1 MVVFCAASRRLAVG
15 VLAAVMFMMPPASSF
30 ADEQTEKA
38 LLEQLRIMQQRMDEL
53 AHEVQTLKQQVNPN
67 TATTGQTVPP
77 QPGVPPSQATV
88 PPPQSAALPPQPGAP
103 PQRPAVPPSMTA
115 PVPGTVNGMPPPTPK
130 VAAETSREPMF
141 ERFLKGFYGTLD
153 VSFDDV
159 SKGINGLTAYS
170 YGLNDPTNPNSGYVQ
185 GDKKGVQQVGRLGYL
200 PALSTNKSQI
210 GYRNT
215 HRIGETGTD
224 FIIQVETS
232 LAVTSSP
239 GLRTQYTQQSNVVS
253 GAIGLG
259 DTFVGL
265 QGSPWGKIK
274 FGTTYSPYKKSTDAM
289 NPFSGML
296 GDYAVIMGNSGGDN
310 RVEFG
315 TRLDHSLWYESPK
328 LFHNMFSFDLLWS
341 PGQNRTFD
349 NVVQSAGSPDCSGG
363 NEPGSGNLP
372 LNCDDGGF
380 SDAYSADLKFEWG
393 GLYAIAAWEE
403 HRAVNRNS
411 DGIGSN
417 HPLYNYLLSVNSS
430 LLDFNTFNN
439 YSAEFPGYATVAT
452 PGYLT
457 DIGDEIAY
465 KLGAKYTFP
474 MGLSVSAIWESMRRQ
489 IPQALEFQNER
500 TRIGWWFAAS
510 QDLFGARD
518 NVSIGYGHAGATPG
532 DPGGEHNYNPLAGR
546 NTADMYTFA
555 WKHKL
560 DKQLTWYFDTALTIN
575 HGNAHYDLGAGGRGL
590 TTDCHDGTNTVFV
603 DYSGAGPTTWGG
615 CRVQGFSTGLN
626 YRF

>member
-1 MVVFCAASRRLAVG
+1 MSVFYAASQRLAVG
-15 VLAAVMFMMPPASSF
+15 VLAALSFMVVPAGSF

-67 TATTGQTVPP
+67 GTATAQTPAAP
-77 QPGVPPSQATV
+77 NL
-88 PPPQSAALPPQPGAP
+88 PPPAATAATPGPAP
-103 PQRPAVPPSMTA
+103 GP
-115 PVPGTVNGMPPPTPK
+115 VNGMPAAAAK
-130 VAAETSREPMF
+130 SSVAAAREPLF
-141 ERFLKGFYGTLD
+141 EQFLKGFYGTLD
-153 VSFDDV
+153 VSFDDAT
-159 SKGINGLTAYS
+159 KGINGLTAYE
-170 YGLNDPTNPNSGYVQ
+170 YGLADPNNPNSGYVQ
-185 GDKKGVQQVGRLGYL
+185 GPRKDVQQVGRLGYL
-200 PALSTNKSQI
+200 PSLSTNKSQI

-215 HRIGETGTD
+215 HRIGDSSTD
-224 FIIQVETS
+224 FIVQVETS
-232 LAVTSSP
+232 LALTYSP
-239 GLRTQYTQQSNVVS
+239 GLRTSNTQQSNVVT

-259 DTFVGL
+259 DTFLGL

-274 FGTTYSPYKKSTDAM
+274 FGTTYSPYKKATDPM

-296 GDYAVIMGNSGGDN
+296 GDYASVMGNSGGDN

-315 TRLDHSLWYESPK
+315 TRLEHSIWYESPK
-328 LFHNMFSFDLLWS
+328 LLNNMLSFDVLWS

-380 SDAYSADLKFEWG
+380 SDAYSADLKFQWH
-393 GLYAIAAWEE
+393 GLYAVAAWEE

-417 HPLYNYLLSVNSS
+417 NPLYGYLLSVNSP
-430 LLDFNTFNN
+430 LLDFNTFNG

-457 DIGDEIAY
+457 DIGNEIAY
-465 KLGAKYTFP
+465 KLGAKYTFDF
-474 MGLSVSAIWESMRRQ
+474 GLSVSGIWESLKRQ

-510 QDLFGARD
+510 QDLFGSRD
-518 NVSIGYGHAGATPG
+518 NISIGYAHAGASVG
-532 DPGGEHNYNPLAGR
+532 DPGGEHNFNPLAPR

-615 CRVQGFSTGLN
+615 CREQGFSTGLN

>member
-1 MVVFCAASRRLAVG
+1 MPLLESFMKESTWYSKLSTSTRSRRGSLPAA
-15 VLAAVMFMMPPASSF
+15 LAATLIAAAGFCQPVW

-38 LLEQLRIMQQRMDEL
+38 LMEQMRLMQQRMDEL
-53 AHEVQTLKQQVNPN
+53 SKEVQELRKQNAGAAAATAPAPNPP
-67 TATTGQTVPP
+67 A
-77 QPGVPPSQATV
+77 
-88 PPPQSAALPPQPGAP
+88 
-103 PQRPAVPPSMTA
+103 PAVA
-115 PVPGTVNGMPPPTPK
+115 QGTPIPTPK
-130 VAAETSREPMF
+130 AVTAKEAPHEPLF
-141 ERFLKGFYGTLD
+141 EKFLKGFYGTLD

-159 SKGINGLTAYS
+159 TKGINGLTAYEYS
-170 YGLNDPTNPNSGYVQ
+170 LVDPTNPNSGYVQ
-185 GDKKGVQQVGRLGYL
+185 GPAKGTQQVGRLGYL
-200 PALSTNKSQI
+200 PSLSTNKSQI

-215 HRIGETGTD
+215 HQIASSDVD
-224 FIIQVETS
+224 FIMQIETS
-232 LAVTSSP
+232 LSLTAAP
-239 GLRTQYTQQSNVVS
+239 GLRTSNTQQSNVVT

-259 DTFVGL
+259 DSFLGVQRDG
-265 QGSPWGKIK
+265 WGKLK
-274 FGTTYSPYKKSTDAM
+274 FGTTYSPYKKSTDAL

-315 TRLDHSLWYESPK
+315 TRLEHSIWYESPK
-328 LFHNMFSFDLLWS
+328 LFHNIFSFDVLYS

-349 NVVQSAGSPDCSGG
+349 NVVQSAGSPDCTGG
-363 NEPGSGNLP
+363 NQPGSGNLP
-372 LNCDDGGF
+372 LSCDDGGF
-380 SDAYSADLKFEWG
+380 GDAYSVDFKVEVG
-393 GLYAIAAWEE
+393 GLYATAAWEE

-417 HPLYNYLLSVNSS
+417 SPIYNYLQSVNSP
-430 LLDFNTFNN
+430 LLDFNTFNG
-439 YSAEFPGYATVAT
+439 YVAEFPGYATVAT

-457 DIGDEIAY
+457 DIGDETAY
-465 KLGAKYTFP
+465 KIGAKYTFP
-474 MGLSVSAIWESMRRQ
+474 IGLSVSGIWEALRRKL
-489 IPQALEFQNER
+489 PPSLEFQNER
-500 TRIGWWFAAS
+500 QRNGFWLAAS

-518 NVSIGYGHAGATPG
+518 NISIGYGHAGASVG
-532 DPGGEHNYNPLAGR
+532 DPGGQHNYSPIAPP

-590 TTDCHDGTNTVFV
+590 TTDCHDGTNTVFN
-603 DYSGAGPTTWGG
+603 DYSSAGPTTWGG